1 MKHQLWALAL
11 AACGLCQTDAAHAQR
26 VVQADFIVALVN
38 SEPITNNELRAALA
52 LIKDQLAGQ
61 RQPIPAPDELR
72 QAVLERLVNERAQLQ
87 VAKDVGIRVD
97 DSAVDAAEQNIA
109 RQNQLDLA
117 GLRKSLASDG
127 IDLSAF
133 RARLRDQL
141 VLTRLR
147 EREVESRVRVT
158 ESDVDRYLSDLQA
171 KNNDPLVQEI
181 NIAQLLV
188 AVPEGASPDQVASLR
203 ARAQGLLQRVRV
215 GEDFA
220 VLVEQFSD
228 AQKTEGGQMGLR
240 RGERYPTLFLE
251 AVGGVAPGGVSEVI
265 QSGAGFHI
273 LKVVERR
280 AATPTVSVVQ
290 SRARHILLRTSPEL
304 SQNAAIERLLALRQR
319 IVSRQ
324 SDFAAL
330 AREFSQDGSAAQ
342 GGDLGWASPGMFVP
356 EFEDAM
362 NQLNAMEVSQPLV
375 SRFGVHLIQ
384 LLERRRMELSPN
396 EMREFVRNTL
406 RQTRLEEAYANWS
419 RDIRGRAFVEL
430 REPPL

>member
-38 SEPITNNELRAALA
+38 SEPITNNELRAAIA

-87 VAKDVGIRVD
+87 VAKDIGIRVD
-97 DSAVDAAEQNIA
+97 ESTVDAAEQNIA

-117 GLRKSLASDG
+117 GLRNSLASDG
-127 IDLSAF
+127 IELSAF
-133 RARLRDQL
+133 RSRLRDQL

-147 EREVESRVRVT
+147 EREVESRVRVS

-188 AVPEGASPDQVASLR
+188 AVPENASPDQLASLR
-203 ARAQGLLQRVRV
+203 ARAQGLLQRVRA

-220 VLVEQFSD
+220 VLVGQFSD
-228 AQKTEGGQMGLR
+228 AQKTEGGQLGLR
-240 RGERYPTLFLE
+240 RDERYPTLFLE
-251 AVGGVAPGGVSEVI
+251 AVGGVATGGVSEVI

-280 AATPTVSVVQ
+280 AAIPTVSVVQ

-304 SQNAAIERLLALRQR
+304 NQNAAIERLLALRQR
-319 IVSRQ
+319 IMSRQ
-324 SDFAAL
+324 SDFGAL
-330 AREFSQDGSAAQ
+330 AREFSQDGSATQ

-356 EFEDAM
+356 EFEEVM
-362 NQLNAMEVSQPLV
+362 NQLATMEVSQPLV

-384 LLERRRMELSPN
+384 LLERRRVELSPS

-406 RQTRLEEAYANWS
+406 RQTRIEEAYANWS
-419 RDIRGRAFVEL
+419 RDVRGRAFVEL

>member
-147 EREVESRVRVT
+147 EREVESRVRVS
-158 ESDVDRYLSDLQA
+158 ESDVDRYLSDLQS

-188 AVPEGASPDQVASLR
+188 AVPENASPNQVASLR
-203 ARAQGLLQRVRV
+203 ARAQGLLQRVRA

-220 VLVEQFSD
+220 VLVGQFSD

-251 AVGGVAPGGVSEVI
+251 AVGGVATGGVSEVI

>member
-11 AACGLCQTDAAHAQR
+11 TACGLCQADAAHAQR

-38 SEPITNNELRAALA
+38 SEPITNNELRAAVA
-52 LIKDQLAGQ
+52 LIKEQLAGQ
-61 RQPIPAPDELR
+61 RQPIPAADELR

-97 DSAVDAAEQNIA
+97 ESTVDAAEQNIA

-147 EREVESRVRVT
+147 EREVESRVRVS

-171 KNNDPLVQEI
+171 KSNDPLVQEI

-188 AVPEGASPDQVASLR
+188 AVPENASPDLLASLR
-203 ARAQGLLQRVRV
+203 ARTQGLLQRVRA

-220 VLVEQFSD
+220 ALVGQFSD

-240 RGERYPTLFLE
+240 RGDRYPTLFIE
-251 AVGGVAPGGVSEVI
+251 AVGTVATGGVSEVI

-304 SQNAAIERLLALRQR
+304 SQNTAIERLLALRQR
-319 IVSRQ
+319 IESRQ

-362 NQLNAMEVSQPLV
+362 NQLAAMEVSQPLV

-406 RQTRLEEAYANWS
+406 RQTRVEEAYANWS

>member
-188 AVPEGASPDQVASLR
+188 AVPEGASPNQVASLR
-203 ARAQGLLQRVRV
+203 ARAQGLLQRVRA

-220 VLVEQFSD
+220 VLVGQFSD

-240 RGERYPTLFLE
+240 RGERYPPLFLQ
-251 AVGGVAPGGVSEVI
+251 AVGGVATGGVSEVI

-362 NQLNAMEVSQPLV
+362 NQLNAMEVGQPLV

-406 RQTRLEEAYANWS
+406 RQTRVEEAYANWS

>member
-11 AACGLCQTDAAHAQR
+11 AACGLCQVQAVHAQR
-26 VVQADFIVALVN
+26 AVQADFIVALIN
-38 SEPITNNELRAALA
+38 SEPITNNDLRAAVA
-52 LIKDQLAGQ
+52 LLREQLAAQ
-61 RQPIPAPDELR
+61 RQPMPAPDELR
-72 QAVLERLVNERAQLQ
+72 QAVLERLINERAQLQ
-87 VAKDVGIRVD
+87 TAKEVGIRID
-97 DSAVDAAEQNIA
+97 ESAVDVAEQNIA
-109 RQNQLDLA
+109 RQNQLDVA
-117 GLRKSLASDG
+117 GLRKSLLAEGVDPQ
-127 IDLSAF
+127 AF
-133 RARLRDQL
+133 RARVRDQL
-141 VLTRLR
+141 VLARLR
-147 EREVESRVRVT
+147 EREVDSRIRVT
-158 ESDVDRYLSDLQA
+158 DGDVDRYLSDLQA
-171 KNNDPLVQEI
+171 KNADPLVQEI

-188 AVPEGASPDQVASLR
+188 AVPENGTPDQIAGLR
-203 ARAQGLLQRVRV
+203 TRAQGLLQRARA

-228 AQKTEGGQMGLR
+228 APRANGGQMGLR
-240 RGERYPTLFLE
+240 RGERYPPLFLD
-251 AVGGVAPGGVSEVI
+251 AVRNVPVGAVSEVL

-280 AATPTVSVVQ
+280 AGTPTVSVVQ

-304 SQNAAIERLLALRQR
+304 SQGAAIERLLALRQR
-319 IVSRQ
+319 VVSRQ

-356 EFEDAM
+356 EFEEVM
-362 NQLNAMEVSQPLV
+362 NQLGSMEISQPLV
-375 SRFGVHLIQ
+375 SRFGVHLVQ
-384 LLERRRMELSPN
+384 LLERRRMELSPS

-406 RQTRLEEAYANWS
+406 RQTRTEEAYANWS